1 MSQCM
6 ERDERLRELVGTD
19 LPPDELE
26 RVARVDAL
34 LRIIAARELERR
46 GFSSV
51 TPGPVTARD
60 ESPHTPGRS
69 REYERSGLGSQA
81 HSTASCPTC
90 GGHSYRINE
99 RHATAPPKT
108 RKGRTDDRAHL
119 ARRRSLRRP

>member
-34 LRIIAARELERR
+34 LRIAAARELERR

-51 TPGPVTARD
+51 TPGPVTARH

-69 REYERSGLGSQA
+69 REYEPSRARISGALDGELS
-81 HSTASCPTC
+81 
-90 GGHSYRINE
+90 
-99 RHATAPPKT
+99 
-108 RKGRTDDRAHL
+108 D
-119 ARRRSLRRP
+119 LRRAQLPDQRAARDRSAKNEERTHR